1 MMAWLTVAFLGVGAL
16 FTLLAAVG
24 VLRLPDLFTRMQAST
39 KSATLGVACMMVATL
54 THFGDLAVGAR
65 ALLVVAALFLTA
77 PVAAHAIGRAA
88 YLRGVELWDGTMF
101 DELREH
107 RGGVRG
113 TRGRRPR
120 GRAGRGDEFDTDE
133 DQSALAARELAGAGG
148 GRRK

>member
-1 MMAWLTVAFLGVGAL
+1 MMAWVTAGFLGIGAI
-16 FTLLAAVG
+16 FTLLAAIG

-65 ALLVVAALFLTA
+65 ALLVIAALFLTA

-107 RGGVRG
+107 REGV
-113 TRGRRPR
+113 
-120 GRAGRGDEFDTDE
+120 RAGRGRGDR
-133 DQSALAARELAGAGG
+133 AARADDLDRHDPPEPVGDELAGAGA
-148 GRRK
+148 GRRR

>member
-1 MMAWLTVAFLGVGAL
+1 MMAALTIALLGVGAL

-107 RGGVRG
+107 REG
-113 TRGRRPR
+113 TRTGRTREHRRRP
-120 GRAGRGDEFDTDE
+120 GLTDDFDR
-133 DQSALAARELAGAGG
+133 DQHESPAARELAGTGG
-148 GRRK
+148 SRRN